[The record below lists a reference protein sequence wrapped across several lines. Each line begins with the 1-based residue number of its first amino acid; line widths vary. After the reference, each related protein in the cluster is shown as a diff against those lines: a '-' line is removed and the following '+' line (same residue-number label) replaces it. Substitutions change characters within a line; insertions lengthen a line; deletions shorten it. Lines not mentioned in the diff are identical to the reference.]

1 MMTMGHKNA
10 KTFLSTC
17 PTNSLWFEH
26 FCKGCFKWMGQ
37 EIHQD
42 LVLSIRVILTLIEL
56 LETQWRERTEDCETL
71 ALVGAFAVITYGDTL
86 RGN

>member
-1 MMTMGHKNA
+1 
-10 KTFLSTC
+10 
-17 PTNSLWFEH
+17 
-26 FCKGCFKWMGQ
+26 MGQ